1 MGILSIFFIA
11 IGLAMDAF
19 AVSLTMGF
27 KVKNENK
34 RLMAIKAGLFF
45 GIAQGIMPVIGWILG
60 NNFKAYIEGVD
71 HWIAVIL
78 LGIIGMK
85 MIYEGLSGEEEE
97 EDTVYSNKKLFLFS
111 IATSIDALAVGITF
125 GALSV
130 NIISA
135 ALIIALTTLVICIV
149 GIYIGKAVGSLLQG
163 KAEVIGGVILV
174 LIGLK
179 ILVEHLGLLSF
190 L

>member
-19 AVSLTMGF
+19 AVSLTIGF
-27 KVKNENK
+27 KVKAENK

-45 GIAQGIMPVIGWILG
+45 GIAQGIMPVIGWVLG
-60 NNFKAYIEGVD
+60 NNFKSYIEVID

-78 LGIIGMK
+78 LGVIGAK
-85 MIYEGLSGEEEE
+85 MIYEGIKGEEEE
-97 EDTVYSNKKLFLFS
+97 EDTIYSNKKLFLLA

-135 ALIIALTTLVICIV
+135 ALIIAITTLVLCIIAV
-149 GIYIGKAVGSLLQG
+149 YIGKAVGSLLQG
-163 KAEVIGGVILV
+163 KAEVVGGVILV

-179 ILVEHLGLLSF
+179 ILVEHLGLLTF